1 MLSVESFSRAQR
13 RLHTRPAPRLPK
25 LLPIPYTSPVDLF
38 SPELRR
44 NPYPAYAHM
53 REASPVFREP
63 TSGLWLVFGY
73 ADVKR
78 VLTDH
83 QAFSSRAGSLEWML
97 FQDPPRHSRMRA
109 LIAARVEIVV
119 PKRERLIG
127 LDIPVELC
135 DQLVIVRVKEVTLV
149 GSRIVLITVDHAL
162 ADLVHDASLHA

>member
-1 MLSVESFSRAQR
+1 M
-13 RLHTRPAPRLPK
+13 
-25 LLPIPYTSPVDLF
+25 DLF

-44 NPYPAYAHM
+44 NPYRAYAHM

-63 TSGLWLVFGY
+63 TNGLWLVFGY

-109 LIAARVEIVV
+109 LIAQAFT
-119 PKRERLIG
+119 PGSSG
-127 LDIPVELC
+127 L
-135 DQLVIVRVKEVTLV
+135 
-149 GSRIVLITVDHAL
+149 
-162 ADLVHDASLHA
+162 

>member
-13 RLHTRPAPRLPK
+13 RLHPRPAPRLPK

-38 SPELRR
+38 SPDLRR

-63 TSGLWLVFGY
+63 TSGLWLVFRY

-83 QAFSSRAGSLEWML
+83 QAFSSRAGPPVWML

-109 LIAARVEIVV
+109 LIAQAFTPGSIEALEGGIRTLT
-119 PKRERLIG
+119 REL
-127 LDIPVELC
+127 LDAKLP
-135 DQLVIVRVKEVTLV
+135 
-149 GSRIVLITVDHAL
+149 A
-162 ADLVHDASLHA
+162 